1 MTILTERRQYKRYR
15 AVDGIIAMLGFPSKI
30 MGSIIDMSKEGLS
43 FQYIVDSEPPHE
55 SMELDILYTDK
66 LIYIDKVPF
75 KAVSD
80 IDIYSGASSAL
91 FPLRRCGVKFG
102 ELTNEQKGQLEHLI
116 LNLTKKNNIPVYNR
130 M

>member
-1 MTILTERRQYKRYR
+1 
-15 AVDGIIAMLGFPSKI
+15 
-30 MGSIIDMSKEGLS
+30 MSKEGLS

>member
-1 MTILTERRQYKRYR
+1 MTLLTERRKYRRYR
-15 AVDGIIAMLGFPSKI
+15 AIDGIITMLGFPSKI
-30 MGSIIDMSKEGLS
+30 MGSILDMSHGGLS
-43 FQYIVDSEPPHE
+43 FQYIVDNEPPYE

-75 KAVSD
+75 KAVFD
-80 IDIYSGASSAL
+80 IDICDGTSSAL

-116 LNLTKKNNIPVYNR
+116 LNYTKKNNVSVYNE
-130 M
+130 